1 MLINQAI
8 NPNTSHLACTCT
20 HSSNESTCMLCALFS
35 RLLIPHAT
43 YVKAMIVQ
51 CVYDTTTFVH
61 HVSMIMAF
69 GNPLFSFWLHP
80 RYHISSMREY
90 PSPPSHTPGTH
101 LRTHTWYPPSHTHLV
116 STLSHTWY
124 PSQEVQFDWMC
135 MNYSRQL
142 TVMCAVHN
150 SLGYEVCV
158 PS

>member
-1 MLINQAI
+1 
-8 NPNTSHLACTCT
+8 
-20 HSSNESTCMLCALFS
+20 MLCALFS

-101 LRTHTWYPPSHTHLV
+101 LRTHTWYPPSHTPGTHPHTHLV
-116 STLSHTWY
+116 PTLAHTWY
-124 PSQEVQFDWMC
+124 PSSHTPGTHPLTHTWYPPSHTPGTHPRK
-135 MNYSRQL
+135 YSSIECVWT
-142 TVMCAVHN
+142 TVDN
-150 SLGYEVCV
+150 SLWCV
-158 PS
+158 QYTTH